1 MRTKKGFTLTELIIV
16 LAIIA
21 ILTAILVPAW
31 IGYIRRGRIR
41 TQNDQSRA
49 IFTSAQTIVQEY
61 RFQERKEDEADRM
74 IGSHAFEM
82 YWDGGKVASVRVDY
96 TQAEYVAA
104 AGGTPSGDKANT
116 TTSTS
121 GVQLFGQKLNN
132 LSGADGT
139 IVYKIYI
146 ENYIVKSVV
155 SGRYDKDRFL
165 GSYPK
170 KNDQMV
176 NQSVDTN
183 HVSNY
188 DMTSIM

>member
-49 IFTSAQTIVQEY
+49 VFTSAQTIVQEY
-61 RFQERKEDEADRM
+61 RFQERKLDETDRM

-82 YWDGGKVASVRVDY
+82 YWDGGKVASVDIDY
-96 TQAEYVAA
+96 TQAEYSAA
-104 AGGTPSGDKANT
+104 PGGTPSGDKAAT
-116 TTSTS
+116 TPSTS
-121 GVQLFGQKLNN
+121 GVQLFGEKLNR

-155 SGRYDKDRFL
+155 SGRYDTDRFL

-170 KNDQMV
+170 KNDHVV
-176 NQSVDTN
+176 NQSVAAN
-183 HVSNY
+183 HISNY